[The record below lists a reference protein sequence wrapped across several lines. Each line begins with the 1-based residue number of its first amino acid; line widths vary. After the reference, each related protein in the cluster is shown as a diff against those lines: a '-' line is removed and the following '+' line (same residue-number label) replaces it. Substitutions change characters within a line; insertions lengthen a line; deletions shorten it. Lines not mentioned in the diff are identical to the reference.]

1 VDTAR
6 ADQPE
11 AADRSRL
18 SSGRRFL
25 KFVIV
30 YDNHCQTSKAVTC
43 TAFIFFGAWHQ
54 NVFRISEIKSDI
66 II

>member
-1 VDTAR
+1 VDTMR
-6 ADQPE
+6 ADQCSSV
-11 AADRSRL
+11 DGRRL
-18 SSGRRFL
+18 PSGRRFF

-30 YDNHCQTSKAVTC
+30 FDNHCQTSKAVTC